1 VTSVQPVSGW
11 SQSRAPTIRDVA
23 ASARVSVATVSRVI
37 NDSAHVNPETRARV
51 LTAIQDLDFR
61 RSSTAR
67 NLSIGR
73 SHGIGVIAPFF
84 TTPSVVER
92 LRGVVSGL
100 AGRSYDLL
108 LFDVEAPEQRADALR
123 DFARRDRL
131 DGLIV
136 ISLPLSDAEVE
147 RLGRAGLPVVLV
159 DVAHPQLPHIVI
171 DDVHGG
177 RLATEHLLA
186 KGHRRI
192 GFLGDVPGNPFGF
205 TSSEHR
211 RRGYELALR
220 DAGIEPVGDLV
231 RLGPYGLDEA
241 RPLAEAL
248 LRRDDPP
255 TAIFAASDMQAVGVL
270 RCARALGLR
279 VPQDIAVIG
288 FDDIDVADILELST
302 VRQPLWASGARAAE
316 ALLLAIE
323 GGRAQ
328 PVRQLE
334 PLAVVERAT
343 T

>member
-1 VTSVQPVSGW
+1 VKPVSGS
-11 SQSRAPTIRDVA
+11 SQSRSATIRDVA

-37 NDSAHVNPETRARV
+37 NDSARVNPDTRARV
-51 LTAIQDLDFR
+51 LAAIEDLDFR

-92 LRGVVSGL
+92 LRGVVGGL
-100 AGRSYDLL
+100 ARRGYDLL
-108 LFDVEAPEQRADALR
+108 LFDIEAPEHRADALR

-136 ISLPLSDAEVE
+136 ISLPLSDGEVE
-147 RLGRAGLPVVLV
+147 RLGSDGLPVVLV
-159 DVAHPQLPHIVI
+159 DVAHPRLQHFTI
-171 DDVHGG
+171 DDVDGG
-177 RLATEHLLA
+177 RVATEHLLA

-192 GFLGDVPGNPFGF
+192 GFIGDLPENPFGF

-211 RRGYELALR
+211 LRGYELALR
-220 DAGIEPVGDLV
+220 AAGIEPAEDLV
-231 RLGPYGLDEA
+231 QLGPYGLDEA

-248 LRRDDPP
+248 LRREDRP

-279 VPQDIAVIG
+279 VPEDIAVIG
-288 FDDIDVADILELST
+288 FDDIDVADILELTT
-302 VRQPLWASGARAAE
+302 VRQPLRESGARAAE

-323 GGRAQ
+323 ERAQ
-328 PVRQLE
+328 PARPLEQLV
-334 PLAVVERAT
+334 VVERAT